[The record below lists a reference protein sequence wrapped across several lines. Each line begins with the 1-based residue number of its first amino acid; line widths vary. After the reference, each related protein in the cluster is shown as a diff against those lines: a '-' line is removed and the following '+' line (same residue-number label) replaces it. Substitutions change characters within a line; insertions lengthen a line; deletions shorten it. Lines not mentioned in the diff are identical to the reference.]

1 MEKVMVPSW
10 TVVITGAQTA
20 YIDFSFVPG
29 WLADIRQDGR
39 GQLQP
44 TAFESFILAFC
55 TLVAHDETEAG
66 GNRYNRRVDIHRLE
80 EDVAMQKYNVFFRQ
94 CWDTRTC
101 T

>member
-20 YIDFSFVPG
+20 YMDFSFVPG
-29 WLADIRQDGR
+29 WFADKRQG
-39 GQLQP
+39 GVGHLQP
-44 TAFESFILAFC
+44 TDLESFIESFC